1 MSGLG
6 LRYPS
11 IAGLST
17 SVYLTAADPMG
28 AIGSQMEGIDVL
40 PAYSL
45 SWLIYKS
52 GDT

>member
-6 LRYPS
+6 LRYS
-11 IAGLST
+11 SVAGLST

-28 AIGSQMEGIDVL
+28 AIGSQMEAIDDL

-45 SWLIYKS
+45 A
-52 GDT
+52 